1 LVFDLLEPETHSP
14 EVFRKRGRVH
24 REVLGRNEV
33 MEGRAGFLLEAGF
46 DQCLVLGR
54 ELANLLYTLNQGLN
68 RCRTTIFQYL

>member
-1 LVFDLLEPETHSP
+1 MVSDLVDNLGFRPAHGVVFDLLEPETHSP

-54 ELANLLYTLNQGLN
+54 ELAN
-68 RCRTTIFQYL
+68 R